1 MKTLPLPSLP
11 WVPGDFN
18 VRRWWAITSCALLL
32 LPSCQRAPQNAAELR
47 DRLPRQWEG
56 ELRLQGDGVGRRI
69 AIEVR
74 ELTPRGEHVL
84 EFNRV
89 SYQFFAG
96 GEAVAQSEA
105 AIRGTITAP
114 GGAVGLEE
122 EGTEAGD
129 VLTAG
134 SFTGQLPGNLQ
145 SVEAQWTTGD
155 GQGATLK
162 LHAAAH

>member
-1 MKTLPLPSLP
+1 MK
-11 WVPGDFN
+11 
-18 VRRWWAITSCALLL
+18 AITRPLWFPVIASCAMLL

-47 DRLPRQWEG
+47 DRLPRHWEG
-56 ELRLQGDGVGRRI
+56 ELRLQGDTGGRRI
-69 AIEVR
+69 TIEVR
-74 ELTPRGEHVL
+74 ELSVRSEHVL

-96 GEAVAQSEA
+96 GEAIAQSEA

-114 GGAVGLEE
+114 GGAVRLDE
-122 EGTEAGD
+122 EGTEAGE
-129 VLTAG
+129 VLKAG
-134 SFTGQLPGNLQ
+134 SFTGQLSGNLQ

-162 LHAAAH
+162 LHAVAR

>member
-1 MKTLPLPSLP
+1 MKTTLRPFWPL
-11 WVPGDFN
+11 
-18 VRRWWAITSCALLL
+18 VRGHFAARWWVVVACAWLL
-32 LPSCQRAPQNAAELR
+32 LPSCQRAPRNAAELR
-47 DRLPRQWEG
+47 DRLPRHWEG
-56 ELRLQGDGVGRRI
+56 EIRLQGEGGGRRI

-74 ELTPRGEHVL
+74 ELTARSEHML

-96 GEAVAQSEA
+96 GEAVVQNEA

-114 GGAVGLEE
+114 GGAVRLDE

-129 VLTAG
+129 VLRAG
-134 SFTGQLPGNLQ
+134 SFTGQLSGNLQ

-155 GQGATLK
+155 GQSATLK
-162 LHAAAH
+162 LHAAAR

>member
-1 MKTLPLPSLP
+1 MIPSHHP
-11 WVPGDFN
+11 A
-18 VRRWWAITSCALLL
+18 RRWVIIACALLL
-32 LPSCQRAPQNAAELR
+32 LPSCQRAPRNAAELR
-47 DRLPRQWEG
+47 DRLPRRWEG
-56 ELRLQGDGVGRRI
+56 EIYLQGDGSGRRI
-69 AIEVR
+69 ALELR
-74 ELTPRGEHVL
+74 ELTARSEHVL

-114 GGAVGLEE
+114 GGAVRLDE

-129 VLTAG
+129 VLRAG
-134 SFTGQLPGNLQ
+134 SFTGQLSGNLQ
-145 SVEAQWTTGD
+145 SVEARWTTGD